1 MYAVK
6 LTFDPKYNIA
16 YIALRDKIDQV
27 ETIHLSDELK
37 VDIGSDGTVY
47 GIELLNA
54 SAQLGQSII
63 IRDADGNE
71 SVLQLP
77 AASAPPAA

>member
-1 MYAVK
+1 MPVVK
-6 LTFDPKYNIA
+6 ITFDPRHNIA

-27 ETIHLSDELK
+27 ETIHLGDDLK
-37 VDIGSDGTVY
+37 VDIGSDGTGY

-54 SAQLGQSII
+54 SAPLGQSIV

-71 SVLQLP
+71 STLQLP
-77 AASAPPAA
+77 ASASPPAA